1 MVLRGWALVNSSRW
15 SARVPIPSIGRALR
29 TLRSSTDHNDQ
40 GDKAGDC
47 SQRETCAGNA
57 HLASTF
63 QRSAIGAG
71 SARSPREHQQLHA
84 ASASDWWCSSA
95 RRGRGMRWLHA
106 AGDAADSRVRIS
118 VNTAPVAPWS
128 GEAAR
133 EPSHRER
140 GYPGQPRPEPDR
152 AGTRHFEPVLS
163 PQGRGRILKSQSGRQ
178 DSNLRPSAPKAP
190 ALPSCA
196 TPRRIH
202 LSRRA
207 GDSHCSDRHGERR
220 SCRGH
225 SAPAWHGP
233 MRREV
238 QAILAP
244 QGRRLPPAAAGLEL
258 ERRQSAGASTG
269 FPAMRWRQGHRWL
282 SRRAGELR
290 KAGWDRHWS
299 R

>member
-1 MVLRGWALVNSSRW
+1 M
-15 SARVPIPSIGRALR
+15 
-29 TLRSSTDHNDQ
+29 LRSSTDHNDQ

-47 SQRETCAGNA
+47 SQRETFAGNA

-63 QRSAIGAG
+63 QRSATGAG
-71 SARSPREHQQLHA
+71 SARSPREHPQLHA
-84 ASASDWWCSSA
+84 ASASDWWFSSA

-106 AGDAADSRVRIS
+106 AGDAADSRVRTS
-118 VNTAPVAPWS
+118 VNTAPTPSLVWRG
-128 GEAAR
+128 GEGTV
-133 EPSHRER
+133 PSQQRL
-140 GYPGQPRPEPDR
+140 PRTALANSR
-152 AGTRHFEPVLS
+152 PVLTRVFWADF
-163 PQGRGRILKSQSGRQ
+163 GRKAIGQSLRTQSGRQ